1 MYNRNFVPTPK
12 HKMDKLFGTD
22 GIRGVAGEFPLDAR
36 TIQIVGRSLATRM
49 AAKLGRPARLVI
61 GRDTRAS
68 GEWIEQAF
76 CSGASSAHAECNSA
90 GVITTPGVAFVTR
103 HFEFDAG
110 IVISASHNPYED
122 NGIKIFAPSGKKI
135 EEAAERLIEQDIRD
149 AADPPIEKISSRA
162 DSFRVKEFRKAY
174 LDYLSGEFPSL
185 SLKGKKIVVDCANGA
200 SSDLA
205 PELFGRFGAEIVA
218 INNKPDGRNINKDCG
233 SLHLDALQNKVLE
246 EKADLGVAFDGD
258 ADRSLFVDE
267 HGDLVDGDAT
277 LWILAQYFREHH
289 QLADHT
295 VVATVMSNIG
305 LELAL
310 ASNDI
315 KLIRT
320 SVGDKYVLDEL
331 LRSGSSLGGEQ
342 SGHIIIPKKSLVG
355 DGMMTALLIVEAMF
369 EKSEPLSRLTAG
381 FVRYPQTLVNVR
393 VREKRPFEG
402 VPEIAAASK
411 EIEGELD
418 GSGRLL
424 LRYSG
429 TENLARVMIEGKDQI
444 VIEAQAKRLADVIR
458 NSLG

>member
-1 MYNRNFVPTPK
+1 
-12 HKMDKLFGTD
+12 MDKLFGTD

-49 AAKLGRPARLVI
+49 AAKLGRPAKLVI
-61 GRDTRAS
+61 GRDTRES

-76 CSGASSAHAECNSA
+76 CSGAWSAHAECNSA

-135 EEAAERLIEQDIRD
+135 EEAADGRMDQDIRRPPD
-149 AADPPIEKISSRA
+149 HPIEKISSRA
-162 DSFRVKEFRKAY
+162 DSFRVEEFQKAY